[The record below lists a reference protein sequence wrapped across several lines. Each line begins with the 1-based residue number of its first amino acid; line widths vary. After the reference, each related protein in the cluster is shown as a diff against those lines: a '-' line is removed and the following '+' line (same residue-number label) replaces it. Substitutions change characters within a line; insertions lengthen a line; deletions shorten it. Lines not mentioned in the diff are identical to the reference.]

1 MELREIVGAHD
12 PDEVHAGNAASQMD
26 DRIDSVSGADDSF
39 ETTDI
44 DARIVGDFSCGIGA
58 FGKAV

>member
-1 MELREIVGAHD
+1 MIVSTVYLD
-12 PDEVHAGNAASQMD
+12 
-26 DRIDSVSGADDSF
+26 ADDSF